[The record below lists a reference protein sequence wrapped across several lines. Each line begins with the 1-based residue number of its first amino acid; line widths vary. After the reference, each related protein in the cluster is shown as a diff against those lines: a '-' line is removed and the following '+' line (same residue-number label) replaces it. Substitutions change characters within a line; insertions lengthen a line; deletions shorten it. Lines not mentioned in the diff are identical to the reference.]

1 MDMVTKL
8 LNILNRCVEKVYSQM
23 ISLLFVFGELV
34 AIAGL
39 VDEGMHSML
48 LNYNSSHGFSN
59 IGTLHLLGWP

>member
-1 MDMVTKL
+1 
-8 LNILNRCVEKVYSQM
+8 
-23 ISLLFVFGELV
+23 
-34 AIAGL
+34 L

>member
-23 ISLLFVFGELV
+23 ISLLFVFCQLV

-39 VDEGMHSML
+39 VDEGNAL
-48 LNYNSSHGFSN
+48 YAA
-59 IGTLHLLGWP
+59 P